1 MSAALPPR
9 WIRRLVLDPLFVP
22 VELVLAGLLGAV
34 AGVAWLLGRTFRLVR
49 LPWLTRGRVWRLAG
63 LGSYYL
69 LLDLAMLLGGFML
82 WLRWPLGARRH
93 PVEWRRRHTV
103 LLRWALERLLV
114 ASRGTLGFELSLTD
128 PLPIAPDHPPPVLV
142 LARHAGPGD
151 SFTLVHLIA
160 SYLDR
165 CPRVVLKAALQW
177 DPGLDVVL
185 NRLLAYFLPSR
196 SGAGEDRTARLAEL
210 AAGLTAA
217 DALLLFPE
225 GGNWTPNRHRRA
237 VRRLWRAGRRRAAR
251 IAAANPHVL
260 PPRPGGTL
268 ACLAARPDADV
279 LVVAHTGL
287 DNLVSPALMWR
298 ALPLVDRPMLVG
310 WCLVQAAELPR
321 SEESRLAWLTAQWS
335 RVDDWVASRVPARAV
350 VVDPAVV
357 STADPVSTDDP
368 TGT

>member
-1 MSAALPPR
+1 MSAGLPPR
-9 WIRRLVLDPLFVP
+9 PVRRVLVDPLFVP
-22 VELVLAGLLGAV
+22 VGLLLAVLLAAV
-34 AGVAWLLGRTFRLVR
+34 AGLAWLLGRAFRLAR

-69 LLDLAMLLGGFML
+69 VLDLAMLLGGFGL
-82 WLRWPLGARRH
+82 WLRSPLAARKR
-93 PVEWRRRHTV
+93 PMEWRWQHTV

-114 ASRGTLGFELSLTD
+114 ASRRTLGFELSLTD
-128 PLPIAPDHPPPVLV
+128 RLPIRPDHPPPVLV

-177 DPGLDVVL
+177 DPGLDVLL
-185 NRLLAYFLPSR
+185 NRLSCYFLRSR
-196 SGAGEDRTARLAEL
+196 SGAGEDRTVRLAEL

-251 IAAANPHVL
+251 IAAENPHVL

-268 ACLAARPDADV
+268 ACLAARPDADL

-287 DNLVSPALMWR
+287 DTLVSPALMWR

-310 WCLVQAAELPR
+310 WWLVPAAELPR
-321 SEESRLAWLTAQWS
+321 SEPGRLEWLTEQWS
-335 RVDDWVASRVPARAV
+335 RVDDWVASRVSVADLAEASAD
-350 VVDPAVV
+350 DPAG
-357 STADPVSTDDP
+357 A
-368 TGT
+368 